1 MSNAPQISKL
11 PIDRGFARMRH
22 EKGYADRSDGGG
34 ISHRGYSLRLRFQR
48 ERANLTLTDPGDLDQ
63 FCWGQL
69 TNHLARPVRH
79 SYGECFQ

>member
-1 MSNAPQISKL
+1 
-11 PIDRGFARMRH
+11 MRH

-63 FCWGQL
+63 
-69 TNHLARPVRH
+69 PVVEDVPDRGDCQTIQ
-79 SYGECFQ
+79 SDKRRLPRDRLCLPR